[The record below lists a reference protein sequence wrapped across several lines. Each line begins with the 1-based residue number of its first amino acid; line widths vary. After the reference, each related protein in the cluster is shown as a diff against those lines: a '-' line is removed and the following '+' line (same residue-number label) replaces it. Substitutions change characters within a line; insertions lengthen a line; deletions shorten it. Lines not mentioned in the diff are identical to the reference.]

1 MEFSLQPTAYSHIY
15 PGYIPID
22 NFKILQVLTKMR

>member
-1 MEFSLQPTAYSHIY
+1 MEFALQPTAYSHIF

-22 NFKILQVLTKMR
+22 NFKILHWLTKIR